1 MDEYPRTVV
10 LKLGSGPQVGSPNI
24 FWGSQNDL
32 AALCINILGF
42 DMLYSLSEMVFSTS
56 GWIMKTNIVSA
67 SSLIIQDK
75 TEFRPII
82 SCQNVWGVARL
93 GKWILWVP
101 RTKSLRTTDHR
112 SLPSHLVSS
121 QLCITP
127 PLNTEQLMST
137 SEDWT

>member
-10 LKLGSGPQVGSPNI
+10 LKLGSGPQVGSPNV
-24 FWGSQNDL
+24 FWGLRNDL

-82 SCQNVWGVARL
+82 SCQNVWGIARL
-93 GKWILWVP
+93 GKWILWGP
-101 RTKSLRTTDHR
+101 RTKSLRTTA
-112 SLPSHLVSS
+112 LECVSCVPV
-121 QLCITP
+121 LCVRVC
-127 PLNTEQLMST
+127 LMRICAVC
-137 SEDWT
+137 

>member
-1 MDEYPRTVV
+1 M
-10 LKLGSGPQVGSPNI
+10 GSPKV
-24 FWGSQNDL
+24 FWGSRNDL

-67 SSLIIQDK
+67 SSLIIQDE

-93 GKWILWVP
+93 GKWILWGP
-101 RTKSLRTTDHR
+101 RTKSLTTTALQDAYK
-112 SLPSHLVSS
+112 SVDAAF
-121 QLCITP
+121 CVK
-127 PLNTEQLMST
+127 LNTI
-137 SEDWT
+137 D

>member
-1 MDEYPRTVV
+1 M
-10 LKLGSGPQVGSPNI
+10 GSPKV
-24 FWGSQNDL
+24 FWGSRNDL

-67 SSLIIQDK
+67 SSLIIQDE

-93 GKWILWVP
+93 GKWILWGP
-101 RTKSLRTTDHR
+101 RTKSLRTTGVEHHGW
-112 SLPSHLVSS
+112 PATFEPLVNKHTPFKRPRTRRL
-121 QLCITP
+121 QQQQHQVFFKCI
-127 PLNTEQLMST
+127 
-137 SEDWT
+137 

>member
-32 AALCINILGF
+32 AALCINMLGF

-82 SCQNVWGVARL
+82 SCQNVWGVTRL
-93 GKWILWVP
+93 GKWILWGP
-101 RTKSLRTTDHR
+101 RTKSLRTTDTR
-112 SLPSHLVSS
+112 SLPSHLVSRRWHVMQS
-121 QLCITP
+121 VE
-127 PLNTEQLMST
+127 TEWVLVSL
-137 SEDWT
+137 EDSM